1 MSNAAVAAVLVAL
14 LAAADVAGLCGI
26 DQAAVEACRS
36 YCAAGST
43 EAAPGQK
50 CCDAVR
56 KADFACLCRNK
67 DLLKYASNID
77 GNRAMQIPSKCSIP
91 GAPTSC
97 N

>member
-1 MSNAAVAAVLVAL
+1 MSNAAVAAALVAL
-14 LAAADVAGLCGI
+14 LAVADAAGLCGI

-36 YCAAGST
+36 YCATGST
-43 EAAPGQK
+43 EATPGQK

-56 KADFACLCRNK
+56 QADFGCLCHYK
-67 DLLKYASNID
+67 GLLRSASNID

-97 N
+97 K